1 MAAIENPAERADP
14 DDERL
19 LGPAGDAPAADAAT
33 ALSPADAAADLGA
46 RFARTLEGL
55 EGRSP
60 STNALFEVLLLE
72 ALDWGVD
79 QHVKVKLIR

>member
-14 DDERL
+14 DDKRL
-19 LGPAGDAPAADAAT
+19 LGGDVPASAT
-33 ALSPADAAADLGA
+33 APSPADAAADLGI
-46 RFARTLEGL
+46 RFARTLEGI

-60 STNALFEVLLLE
+60 SANALFEVLLLD